1 MSISASLSNA
11 LSGLNAASRAAT
23 LVSSNVSNAMTEG
36 YGRRELSLSAREA
49 MGVEVNGVLRVVD
62 EAVIADR
69 QLADAALGYDNGVS
83 GFHEKLARILG
94 APGDPASLPGR
105 IANFDAA
112 LISAAARP
120 DSEARLSGLLD
131 AARAA
136 TDGFEMAADGIQ
148 ELRREADS
156 RILAEVER
164 LNQGVANV
172 ASINEQILRSTAA
185 GRDVSALLD
194 RRQQAVDAISEIVP
208 IRALGRENETISL
221 ITTTGAVLL
230 DINPAVVGFE
240 PRGVITPDM
249 SLASGALS
257 GLSVNGAEISTS
269 GRNAPLAG
277 GTLAAAFDV
286 RDGLAVQ
293 AQARVDAV
301 ARDFIERFQD
311 PAVDPSLAP
320 GDAGLFTDAG
330 AAFDPAGEMGL
341 SGRLEVSA
349 LVDPASGGGLWRLR
363 DGLGAAAEGPVGENA
378 LLVRMGDALASL
390 RTPASGGLST
400 GARSAPALAGDLLS
414 MASVDRR
421 TADQRLGF
429 SAARQEGLRSIEL
442 QDGVDTDQEMQ
453 KLLLVE
459 QAYAANARVVTTV
472 NELIDTLLSI

>member
-1 MSISASLSNA
+1 
-11 LSGLNAASRAAT
+11 
-23 LVSSNVSNAMTEG
+23 
-36 YGRRELSLSAREA
+36 
-49 MGVEVNGVLRVVD
+49 
-62 EAVIADR
+62 
-69 QLADAALGYDNGVS
+69 
-83 GFHEKLARILG
+83 
-94 APGDPASLPGR
+94 
-105 IANFDAA
+105 
-112 LISAAARP
+112 
-120 DSEARLSGLLD
+120 
-131 AARAA
+131 
-136 TDGFEMAADGIQ
+136 
-148 ELRREADS
+148 
-156 RILAEVER
+156 
-164 LNQGVANV
+164 
-172 ASINEQILRSTAA
+172 
-185 GRDVSALLD
+185 
-194 RRQQAVDAISEIVP
+194 
-208 IRALGRENETISL
+208 
-221 ITTTGAVLL
+221 
-230 DINPAVVGFE
+230 
-240 PRGVITPDM
+240 
-249 SLASGALS
+249 
-257 GLSVNGAEISTS
+257 
-269 GRNAPLAG
+269 
-277 GTLAAAFDV
+277 V

-320 GDAGLFTDAG
+320 GDTGLFTDAG

-414 MASVDRR
+414 MASVDRQ